1 MNWPPIFIIRRIV
14 NKLIVQ
20 RSPDIAE
27 QPGVIVSFQ
36 NFLMPIVQVAVSDD
50 EAISAGFKKC
60 AMISGN
66 TINNS
71 GDTGDVLGPFPSGA
85 IE

>member
-1 MNWPPIFIIRRIV
+1 
-14 NKLIVQ
+14 
-20 RSPDIAE
+20 
-27 QPGVIVSFQ
+27 
-36 NFLMPIVQVAVSDD
+36 MPIVQVAVSDD